1 MLQFLPNASRVG
13 LRSCWAASLY
23 WLQKGGASVEF
34 RSSAGLDGRALRR
47 SFAAAVGRRRL
58 LFDRRNEFAD
68 ARRDFLAEAGAVEH
82 AVVADFQL
90 QVMLLPRRG
99 NVDAKLL
106 RRLGLTRAG
115 NIVLLAFDGH
125 QAAIADRSR
134 IDALP
139 AMHHLAL
146 RQRMADE
153 HRLDRLHVIG
163 RV

>member
-1 MLQFLPNASRVG
+1 MLQFLPNAGLGG

-23 WLQKGGASVEF
+23 WLQKRRGASVAF
-34 RSSAGLDGRALRR
+34 RSSPGPDGRALRCA
-47 SFAAAVGRRRL
+47 FAAAVGRRRL
-58 LFDRRNEFAD
+58 LFDRRNDRRNEFAD

-90 QVMLLPRRG
+90 HVMLLPRRG

-139 AMHHLAL
+139 AMHHL
-146 RQRMADE
+146 
-153 HRLDRLHVIG
+153 
-163 RV
+163 

>member
-68 ARRDFLAEAGAVEH
+68 ARRDFLAEAGAIEH
-82 AVVADFQL
+82 TVMTDSPR
-90 QVMLLPRRG
+90 QVMHLPRVGDVDAEFLRRIGLAYPG
-99 NVDAKLL
+99 NV
-106 RRLGLTRAG
+106 
-115 NIVLLAFDGH
+115 VLLAFDGH
-125 QAAIADRSR
+125 QGAIADRRR

-139 AMHHLAL
+139 AMRHLAL
-146 RQRMADE
+146 W
-153 HRLDRLHVIG
+153 
-163 RV
+163 